1 MEKTNIQIPYR
12 SAPSLRT
19 MKRWMTRP
27 MKILTPTP
35 SQPQSTLVTNRS
47 PRPDG
52 GAWSS
57 AVVSAIASLHLIRP
71 ASPAVRETFTSH
83 DTGGAIP
90 EQSTLPLPA
99 LPRDHLQ
106 VQIPNQ
112 PRQIRLVDTERLGRR
127 LMTP

>member
-1 MEKTNIQIPYR
+1 
-12 SAPSLRT
+12 
-19 MKRWMTRP
+19 MTRP

-57 AVVSAIASLHLIRP
+57 AVVCAIVSLHLIRP

-99 LPRDHLQ
+99 LPRNHRQ

-112 PRQIRLVDTERLGRR
+112 PRHIPLIITERLGRR
-127 LMTP
+127 LLTPAGLLAGSQDQPHFRFD